1 MQIVKSSG
9 RDGDATLAG
18 IGMQGDVRHP
28 AMRVHPT
35 GTVDHQRANVG
46 ITIAFLQPLQSEA
59 ALIHPSV
66 LLRDQEL
73 P

>member
-1 MQIVKSSG
+1 MQIVQSSG

-18 IGMQGDVRHP
+18 TGMQGNVRHP

-35 GTVDHQRANVG
+35 GTVDHQCTNVG